1 MRMLPPARGRA
12 GSSATA
18 SPGSAHCSSGRLAG
32 FVHAVW
38 DGGTHTFILGTMV
51 HPDFQHLGI
60 GCDLVRMVTGEAFTA
75 RCDWVHVDYEPEL
88 AREAPARPT

>member
-1 MRMLPPARGRA
+1 
-12 GSSATA
+12 
-18 SPGSAHCSSGRLAG
+18 
-32 FVHAVW
+32 
-38 DGGTHTFILGTMV
+38 MV